1 MLSLYIIKCL
11 DDRDVN
17 LDLIDYLGDKLV
29 PNDFKQKIEIEI
41 KGLKRIEKANKLTK
55 NQRRRVLD
63 LRKYEFAKFR
73 NYMVILSIFTN
84 MAKLG

>member
-1 MLSLYIIKCL
+1 LLSLYIIKCL